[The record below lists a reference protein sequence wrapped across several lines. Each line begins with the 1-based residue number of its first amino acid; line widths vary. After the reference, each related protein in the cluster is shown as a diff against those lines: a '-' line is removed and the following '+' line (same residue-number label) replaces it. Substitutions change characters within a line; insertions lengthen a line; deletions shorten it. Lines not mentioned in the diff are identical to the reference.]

1 VQDLQREEPDGW
13 VSCSKISTDGSKVA
27 APSPL
32 LNAFNISAHPFNLS
46 VAENVS
52 ASGCTPR
59 VVLGVAGVLLG
70 EAESAVGNDDD
81 SVGGCP
87 NFTSGSPM
95 Q

>member
-1 VQDLQREEPDGW
+1 V
-13 VSCSKISTDGSKVA
+13 VCSKISTAGSKVA

-52 ASGCTPR
+52 ASGCTPG

-70 EAESAVGNDDD
+70 EAESAVGNDDHG
-81 SVGGCP
+81 VEVCP
-87 NFTSGSPM
+87 HFTRGSSM
-95 Q
+95 RRI